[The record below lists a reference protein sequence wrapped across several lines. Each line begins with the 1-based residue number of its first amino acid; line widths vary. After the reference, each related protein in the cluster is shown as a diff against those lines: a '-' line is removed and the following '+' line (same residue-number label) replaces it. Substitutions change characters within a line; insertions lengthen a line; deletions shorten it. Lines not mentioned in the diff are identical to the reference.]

1 MTSFSLRFHTSSCFY
16 LADLAWIERLTERSC
31 LSFHQSDFYV
41 ALISVI
47 FLTFQDLNIY
57 KCYSE
62 CDWCPRCMRLL
73 WNVTSSLNVYC
84 IVTWHQP
91 SYYHHE
97 VLSIICVCVFL
108 LTEWQMIFLNYSQ
121 AASISSF
128 SLDLFDQ
135 HPIKWLTCLSLLR
148 INCYTPY
155 IDKFEMY
162 LSLYTIV
169 VQVFKLNSN
178 LCPRTENNIGDKIFT
193 TKISWLAIRWH
204 YSVYKVRYR

>member
-84 IVTWHQP
+84 IVTWHQTILP
-91 SYYHHE
+91 SCMRFCLF
-97 VLSIICVCVFL
+97 VCVCVFADRWFF
-108 LTEWQMIFLNYSQ
+108 LTIHNQL
-121 AASISSF
+121 ASISSF

-135 HPIKWLTCLSLLR
+135 HPIKWLTCLSLR
-148 INCYTPY
+148 INCYIYT

-193 TKISWLAIRWH
+193 AKISWLAVRWH